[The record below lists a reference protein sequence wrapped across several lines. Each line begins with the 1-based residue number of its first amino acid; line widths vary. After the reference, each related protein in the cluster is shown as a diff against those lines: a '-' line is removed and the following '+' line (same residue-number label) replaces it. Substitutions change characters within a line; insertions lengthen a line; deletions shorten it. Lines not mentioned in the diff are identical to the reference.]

1 MLQNSKV
8 LNWGGPNTYI
18 NDILFDY
25 KRSSTYKGPT
35 VTPYD
40 TFHELP
46 HGPVSNHMTHTTPP
60 ILLPT
65 RKEHIDTTLD
75 EQFVSTRGERVEQFF
90 GRGRE
95 DLNPKRLIWKQQE

>member
-8 LNWGGPNTYI
+8 LKWVGPNTYI

-75 EQFVSTRGERVEQFF
+75 EQFVSTRVKELSNFSDGG
-90 GRGRE
+90 GR
-95 DLNPKRLIWKQQE
+95 I